1 MSCACHWAVS
11 QAAADKHGRMWGHA
25 YSVLPRGIYVA
36 PESAVRR
43 PADLAGVEVGVGY
56 HSGSHFSAI
65 QSLEAVIAP
74 EAINLRFVGQP
85 YDRIDALLVW

>member
-1 MSCACHWAVS
+1 L
-11 QAAADKHGRMWGHA
+11 
-25 YSVLPRGIYVA
+25 VLPCGIYVA

-85 YDRIDALLVW
+85 LRPDRCAPSARAAGGERMGRGHLPA